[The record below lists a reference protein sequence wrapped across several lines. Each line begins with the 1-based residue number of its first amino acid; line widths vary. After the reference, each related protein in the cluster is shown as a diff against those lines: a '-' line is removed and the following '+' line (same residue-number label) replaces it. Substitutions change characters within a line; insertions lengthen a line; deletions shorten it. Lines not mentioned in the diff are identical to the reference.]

1 MTGIGPVGPI
11 GRPSV
16 DPARAAQVR
25 QWART
30 AFGLG
35 DDDVVLVTELR
46 CHEPGCPPVETVIA
60 ILGAEASERVEHRL
74 HLPLA
79 EVAPAHLWQLAAGDH
94 GCCR

>member
-1 MTGIGPVGPI
+1 
-11 GRPSV
+11 
-16 DPARAAQVR
+16 VR
-25 QWART
+25 QWARA

-46 CHEPGCPPVETVIA
+46 CHEDGCPPVETVIA
-60 ILGAEASERVEHRL
+60 ILGTDPSERVEHRL